1 MFKQTEPPLSGVKE
15 TNRLRRTAETRH
27 DAARQELSRTEG
39 EIRNIVEAVKAG
51 FFAPAMKAEMEALE
65 ARANTL
71 RAQIAGA
78 KDRQAAPLAASGAG
92 QSLCAEGVQAA

>member
-1 MFKQTEPPLSGVKE
+1 
-15 TNRLRRTAETRH
+15 
-27 DAARQELSRTEG
+27 
-39 EIRNIVEAVKAG
+39 
-51 FFAPAMKAEMEALE
+51 MKAEMEALE

-92 QSLCAEGVQAA
+92 QSLCAEGVQSA